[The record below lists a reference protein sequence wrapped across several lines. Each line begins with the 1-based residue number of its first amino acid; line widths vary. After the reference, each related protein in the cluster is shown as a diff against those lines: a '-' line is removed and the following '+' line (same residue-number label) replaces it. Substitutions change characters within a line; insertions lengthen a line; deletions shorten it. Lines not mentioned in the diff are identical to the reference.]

1 MPWLRVLPVRLTVV
15 TRIMSWLRR
24 QPIRNLWRQLPGWRS
39 AVVLLPVAAIA
50 LGLAGYGIW
59 WRVLADSVSDA
70 IVGLQ
75 SEQKNLGR
83 NLEWSALR
91 IEGFPYLV
99 EATLSKTRLMA
110 PDIGT
115 VWDGERVVIRL
126 RPLSPGSIRVLLE
139 GQQHFFHV
147 LNGRWIEADMRADT
161 ALLSGRS
168 KAASQAINASIE
180 RLTGKAKLDAAD
192 FHFILER
199 GRAGLVLHAAET
211 KGGLPRLDLSMEVS
225 NLGLQGQIPLPL
237 GPSLDLL
244 EIDLGLHL
252 PEQLPV
258 GAVDAILQAW
268 RETQTPLIIR
278 RFALDWAGVHLS
290 SVGELRLD
298 ERGLPAGHLR
308 LTIGNHS
315 RLLEV
320 LESMGWITPDAH
332 KRAKPVLDVLA
343 FVSGDPKRKVS
354 VPLRFSG
361 GEVYLGPAR
370 VLTME
375 TPILGDSML
384 P

>member
-1 MPWLRVLPVRLTVV
+1 MPGLRVFPVRLSVV

-24 QPIRNLWRQLPGWRS
+24 QPISELRRQLPGWRS
-39 AVVLLPVAAIA
+39 TVVLLPVAAIA

-59 WRVLADSVSDA
+59 WRVLADSVREA

-75 SEQKNLGR
+75 SEQKILGR
-83 NLEWSALR
+83 NLEWNALR

-99 EATLSKTRLMA
+99 DATLSKTRLMA

-168 KAASQAINASIE
+168 RAASQAINATIE

-211 KGGLPRLDLSMEVS
+211 KGGLPRLDLSMQVS
-225 NLGLQGQIPLPL
+225 NLGMQGQIPLPL

-244 EIDLGLHL
+244 DIDVGLHL

-258 GAVDAILQAW
+258 GTADAILQAW
-268 RETQTPLIIR
+268 RETQMPLIVR
-278 RFALDWAGVHLS
+278 RFALDWGGVHLS

-298 ERGLPAGHLR
+298 ERGLPTGHLR

-320 LESMGWITPDAH
+320 LETMGWITPEVH

-375 TPILGDSML
+375 TPILGNPML